1 MKVLF
6 VATVQSHIAQFHT
19 GAISLLKENGYEIHV
34 AARNNLAEKNGL
46 KLENVDQIF
55 DIPFNRSPFSYKNIK
70 AYRSLKKII
79 NNEDYSIIHCNTPV
93 GGILTR
99 LAARKTR
106 KKGTTI
112 IYTAHG
118 FHFYKGAP
126 KLNWFIYYPV
136 EKILAH
142 LTDKLVTITQ
152 EDYELASIK
161 FCCEVY
167 RVHGVGVKTK
177 KYSAVTYEQA
187 QEFRNKI
194 GLKNNF
200 VILCTGE
207 LNANK
212 NQYTII
218 KAIPE
223 ILKKISNVKLLIAG
237 NGPYEEKL
245 KQLISNLK
253 LEKNVELLGYRTDLE
268 WYVHACDLVVTAS
281 FREGLPVNVLEAMFC
296 KKAVV
301 ASDNRGHR
309 ELIYDGKNGYL
320 VLPSN
325 EQAFAEKI
333 EELILDK
340 DKNKQMGLCGKEMV
354 RKYTDINVRK
364 ELSTLYDTRII

>member
-55 DIPFNRSPFSYKNIK
+55 NIPFNRSPFSYKNIK

-152 EDYELASIK
+152 EDYELASRK

-200 VILCTGE
+200 VILCIGE

-354 RKYTDINVRK
+354 RKYTDVNVRK

>member
-55 DIPFNRSPFSYKNIK
+55 DIPFNRSPFSYKNIE

-152 EDYELASIK
+152 EDYELASRK

-237 NGPYEEKL
+237 NGPYDEKL

-354 RKYTDINVRK
+354 RKYTDVNVRK

>member
-55 DIPFNRSPFSYKNIK
+55 DIPFNRSPFSYKNIE

-152 EDYELASIK
+152 EDYELASRK

-354 RKYTDINVRK
+354 RKYTDVNVRK